1 MKDSIKKKTMVVA
14 IFAAILSVQANAS
27 VRSKAIVVEFPSDL
41 PELAQGR
48 SEAMYLHHTGNAQAI
63 LYLEKDQGRKLA
75 ILDVTDCRTID
86 LRFCPVPRQFGS
98 ADSVPRSLWICGDK
112 FQELQTAG
120 SDGRARLP
128 TTS

>member
-1 MKDSIKKKTMVVA
+1 MKDSIKKKTMVVE
-14 IFAAILSVQANAS
+14 IFAASLSVQANAS

-75 ILDVTDCRTID
+75 ILDVTDPAHIKAVAQASIAAPST
-86 LRFCPVPRQFGS
+86 S
-98 ADSVPRSLWICGDK
+98 AFAQVVRHLVFVI
-112 FQELQTAG
+112 
-120 SDGRARLP
+120 
-128 TTS
+128 